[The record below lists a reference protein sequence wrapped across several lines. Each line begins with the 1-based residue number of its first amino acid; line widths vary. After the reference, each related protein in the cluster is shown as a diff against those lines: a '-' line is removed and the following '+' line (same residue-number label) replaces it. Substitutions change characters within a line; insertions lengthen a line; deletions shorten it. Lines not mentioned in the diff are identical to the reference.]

1 MRKRLA
7 ILSLVSLMAASL
19 TSCGEG
25 YNYIDG
31 VMVTINGTPYTT
43 NQLFEKSFGLDSSTG
58 VASYYNILSKIA
70 IEADIKKDAS
80 MDSEVANSIAE
91 FKKTAA
97 NTAKNNGTTES
108 EEIENALTSAGV
120 DTLEELQD
128 SYYYKQK
135 LEKAN
140 SDYTSDDKYTSTYI
154 PTYISE
160 DHPYHVKHILVK
172 YDSDDVTNL
181 YKGTISESDA
191 KDISNVITRLASGET
206 FASVAAS
213 KSEDGNGSSEGVTG
227 PTIGGDAGIM
237 STKTSFVSEFKYGI
251 YTYDAYFNPE
261 ISAENKTAMKK
272 GISDGG
278 VFSGESSVNTTYAS
292 VAGQNVYGIPYS
304 VAKEILAYS
313 DKTTDTSGK
322 TVTNADATYYPRNV
336 LFNNYF
342 NNHGLSFIYLDETSS
357 DQTTPYGDTYY
368 SSSEYT
374 SLDSGTAFKTVSG
387 ISDKLIS
394 YTEDNTT
401 THTTTAASV
410 SGSKKI
416 LCDEAGRPIL
426 VARASTGSG
435 DSGYSGLHF
444 IVLQN
449 DPYTQT
455 SDELAKY
462 YALEKPSTSTVD
474 TTAEATYVN
483 FVSTTDRSYYNNRI
497 SAIKT
502 AVDTYDSNSEYTK
515 YHYYMKKATSGDNDN
530 GITVTVDSKINTAV
544 ESYID
549 NKIATSAE
557 SELRTYNTSWET
569 YLNELQQRDY
579 YSNRIIPESAITA
592 FTSGTTAYTSYYEAR
607 V

>member
-58 VASYYNILSKIA
+58 VASYYKILSKIA

-91 FKKTAA
+91 FKKDAA
-97 NTAKNNGTTES
+97 ASAKNNGTTES
-108 EEIENALTSAGV
+108 EEIEKALTSAGV

-128 SYYYKQK
+128 QKYYNLK
-135 LEKAN
+135 LKNAN
-140 SDYTSDDKYTSTYI
+140 EDYTSDERYTSTYL
-154 PTYISE
+154 PTYIKD

-206 FASVAAS
+206 FSSVAAS
-213 KSEDGNGSSEGVTG
+213 KSEDGNSSEVGVTG
-227 PTIGGDAGIM
+227 PSIGGDAGIM
-237 STKTSFVSEFKYGI
+237 STKTGFVSEFKYGV
-251 YTYDAYFNPE
+251 YTYDAFFNPE
-261 ISAENKTAMKK
+261 ISAENKAIMKN
-272 GISDGG
+272 GIDNGG
-278 VFSGESSVNTTYAS
+278 VFSGESSVNASYAS

-304 VAKEILAYS
+304 VAKEILAYA
-313 DKTTDTSGK
+313 DKTTDVSGK
-322 TVTNADATYYPRNV
+322 SVTNADATYYPRNV

-342 NNHGLSFIYLDETSS
+342 NNHGLSFIYLDETST
-357 DQTTPYGDTYY
+357 DETTAYGDTYY
-368 SSSEYT
+368 TPSEYS
-374 SLDSGTAFKTVSG
+374 SLDSGTSFKTVSG

-394 YTEDNTT
+394 YTEDNTSA
-401 THTTTAASV
+401 HTTKTASIN
-410 SGSKKI
+410 GSKKV
-416 LCDEAGRPIL
+416 LCDETGRPIL
-426 VARASTGSG
+426 VARATGS
-435 DSGYSGLHF
+435 SSSSYNGLHF

-455 SDELAKY
+455 DDQLNAY
-462 YALEKPSTSTVD
+462 YALSKPSTSTVD
-474 TTAEATYVN
+474 TSAAATYVN
-483 FVSTTDRSYYNNRI
+483 FVSTIDRTYYNNRI
-497 SAIKT
+497 SAIKS

-515 YHYYMKKATSGDNDN
+515 YHYYMDKATTGDNDN
-530 GITVTVDSKINTAV
+530 GIKITVDSKINSAV
-544 ESYID
+544 ENFID
-549 NKIATSAE
+549 TKIATSKE

-579 YSNRIIPESAITA
+579 YSNRIIPESAIDA
-592 FTSGTTAYTSYYEAR
+592 FAGGTTSYTSYYEAR
-607 V
+607 I